1 LALANANGKLIL
13 VVDDEPAV
21 VRAVTVFLASAG
33 YVAIVAE
40 NGASGLE
47 LFQAS
52 ADQIDLVLADIVM
65 PVLDGVSMA
74 NAIRKIRPNV
84 PVLLMTGDSESV
96 ITTISK
102 ESFPFIKKPFLAA
115 ELIRAIEVNLASS
128 DSGSTLA

>member
-1 LALANANGKLIL
+1 M
-13 VVDDEPAV
+13 
-21 VRAVTVFLASAG
+21 
-33 YVAIVAE
+33 AIVAE

-47 LFQAS
+47 AFQAP

>member
-1 LALANANGKLIL
+1 MALTNANGKLIL

-21 VRAVTVFLASAG
+21 VRVVTVFLARAG
-33 YVAIVAE
+33 YMAIVAE

-47 LFQAS
+47 AFQAS

-65 PVLDGVSMA
+65 PVLDGISMA
-74 NAIRKIRPNV
+74 NAIRRIRPNV
-84 PVLLMTGDSESV
+84 PVLLMSGYSESV

-115 ELIRAIEVNLASS
+115 ELVLAIEVNLTSS
-128 DSGSTLA
+128 DSDATSA

>member
-1 LALANANGKLIL
+1 MALANANGKLIL